1 LGDLLKKAASPE
13 TLNLAWKHL
22 RNDKSVW
29 TATMPRREMEKD
41 LIYHIT
47 LLARE
52 LESGNYK
59 PEQVRM
65 FPVMKGDGKK
75 RIISALTL
83 KDKLAQR
90 AVLTVL
96 NPIGEAIFHNDSY
109 GYRPGRSI
117 DMVMKRVKENT
128 DCGYF
133 WLVDADIKSFF
144 DEIPHGILKKKLK
157 KLISD
162 KELLKLIFQW
172 LDIGAPRTGVLAKRR
187 GIPQGGIIS
196 PFLCNFYLTQ
206 FDNYLSAGNLPFVRF
221 ADDFL
226 IFTPSKKHARSALA
240 FAEKGL
246 NKLDLKLNQR
256 KTKIVPSS
264 PRVIFLGRKLPGKKK
279 KRKIAK

>member
-1 LGDLLKKAASPE
+1 MGDLLKKAASPE
-13 TLNLAWKHL
+13 VLNIAWKHL

-29 TATMPRREMEKD
+29 IETMTRREMEKD
-41 LIYHIT
+41 LVYHIT
-47 LLARE
+47 LLAKE
-52 LESGNYK
+52 LENGKYK

-65 FPVMKGDGKK
+65 FPVLKGDGKK

-96 NPIGEAIFHNDSY
+96 NPIGEGIFHHDSY

-117 DMVMKRVKENT
+117 DMVMKRVMENT
-128 DCGYF
+128 NCGYF

-144 DEIPHGILKKKLK
+144 DEIPHALLKKKLK
-157 KLISD
+157 KFIPD

-172 LDIGAPRTGVLAKRR
+172 LDIGAPRTGILAKRR

-206 FDNYLSAGNLPFVRF
+206 FDQYLSARNLPFVRF

-240 FAEKGL
+240 FVEKGL
-246 NKLDLKLNQR
+246 KKLDLKLNER
-256 KTKIVPSS
+256 KTQIVPSS
-264 PRVIFLGRKLPGKKK
+264 PKVIFLGRKLPGKKK
-279 KRKIAK
+279 EKK